1 MDTISQARTAYGGP
15 SAATRTPRAIEYEA
29 FARVTHR
36 ISDAAARGK
45 AGFPD
50 LAAALHDNR
59 SLWTLLATMV
69 ADPGNELPDT
79 LRAGLFN
86 LAGFTQRHSAAVLA
100 GTANAEVLVEINTA
114 VMRGLAPTAAANPQ
128 TPGPQPRQQHPAPR
142 TTTPGVTLGGA
153 R

>member
-1 MDTISQARTAYGGP
+1 
-15 SAATRTPRAIEYEA
+15 
-29 FARVTHR
+29 
-36 ISDAAARGK
+36 
-45 AGFPD
+45 
-50 LAAALHDNR
+50 
-59 SLWTLLATMV
+59 MV

-114 VMRGLAPTAAANPQ
+114 VMRGLAPTPSAQKSGQPHLHPRPGLHSAAPQ
-128 TPGPQPRQQHPAPR
+128 TA
-142 TTTPGVTLGGA
+142 TGGA